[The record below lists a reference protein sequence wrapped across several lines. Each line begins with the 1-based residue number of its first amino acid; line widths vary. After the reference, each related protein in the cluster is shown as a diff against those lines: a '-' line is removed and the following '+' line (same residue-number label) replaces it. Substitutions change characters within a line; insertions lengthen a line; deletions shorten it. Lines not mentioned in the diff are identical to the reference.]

1 MIEGLIRFGVRN
13 RVPVTLVM
21 WALVLG
27 GVWSALTM
35 RREFFPEVDPD
46 AAQVVLSYSGASP
59 AEIEESL
66 ARKVEDAVREEDDVE
81 KVTTSIVEGGGAVVI
96 KFGDGID
103 IDEKLEDLRTRI
115 DALQDLPPEADRLKV
130 IDWKPILPVVQVAV
144 YGNVD
149 PRSIKTALRQVE
161 DDLRAW
167 RGMGRILVA
176 GLRDDEL
183 RVEVRDDELV
193 RHGIPITRV
202 ADAVGAWM
210 REVPGGAV
218 RSSDGE
224 AAVRTRGVDERA
236 QAMAGIVLKALPDG
250 TSVTLGDVGTVVE
263 GFTDDITGWRFQG
276 EPGANLTILR
286 AVGQDAVRMAEFTR
300 GYVAARSGQAMEAS
314 PLERL
319 LDSPRLQGWEAGL
332 ARGPMPDGVRIAKH
346 NDLARLI
353 EGRID
358 LVTENAWQGAVL
370 VFLTLL
376 LGVSVRGAFWVMN
389 GMVVAIFGTI
399 LLMNLAGV
407 TINML
412 TMFGLLIALGM
423 LEDDAVVFT
432 ESIDDMARRG
442 AEPERAAIEGT
453 TRIFWPVFASILI
466 SIVAFVPL
474 ALVKGTIGDLLS
486 DLPIVVAL
494 ALAVSLLETSWM
506 LPSHMAHS
514 IALFRQGRRVWL
526 DAVTA
531 PFDRWRDGRLWPF
544 LERRYRRLATWA
556 VDHRWMTISVAI
568 AGFIVSVGAVL
579 GGRVPF
585 EFLPSDDTESF
596 IVDFRLPL
604 GSSIER
610 TRTIATRIE
619 SAVQRQPEVRAA
631 VTLTG
636 FTINYETGSA
646 NSINGN
652 VGQVFVQL
660 APVEERERRS
670 GEVADSIIAA
680 VGSIPEIE
688 DLRITQVT
696 GGPAGADIT
705 YEFSSEDP
713 SVLDAAV
720 ERMKLAMA
728 GIEGIVSINDDNLS
742 AAPEIQVELK
752 PSAAALGFTPI
763 DLAQQVRGAVYG
775 LDAHVFTAD
784 REDVDVRVRLDEA
797 TRSTPTFTQDLWV
810 VSPAGIPVPL
820 AEVATVREGVG
831 HAAIRRTDRMR
842 TITVTGDVREG
853 VIPEQVV
860 EALAPSLAA
869 IVRETPGLLVREGG
883 RQKDLTDAFSTLPRA
898 ALTAFLLI
906 YAILCWLFG
915 SFVQPLAVM
924 ATIPFGVIGAVWGH
938 AIMGY
943 ELTFLSLIGIVA
955 LSGVVVNNALVLVE
969 FVNELRAK
977 GMVLH
982 DALIEAGTMRLR
994 AILLT
999 SITTVF
1005 GLAPLMLEQS
1015 FQARFLIPMAI
1026 SLCFGLLSATM
1037 LTLLL
1042 LPAQLLVAD
1051 SFGGW
1056 WRRVSGRSGLA
1067 GEGASVPG

>member
-13 RVPVTLVM
+13 RVPVSLVM
-21 WALVLG
+21 WSLVLG
-27 GVWSALTM
+27 GIWSALTM

-59 AEIEESL
+59 VEIEESL
-66 ARKVEDAVREEDDVE
+66 ARKVEDSIREEDDVE
-81 KVTTSIVEGGGAVVI
+81 KITTNIVEGAGTVVV

-115 DALQDLPPEADRLKV
+115 DGLQDLPPDADRLKV
-130 IDWKPILPVVQVAV
+130 IEWKAILPVVQVAV
-144 YGNVD
+144 HGAVD
-149 PRSIKTALRQVE
+149 ARTIKTALRQVE

-167 RGMGRILVA
+167 QGMGRILVS

-183 RVEVRDDELV
+183 RVEVRNAELV

-218 RSSDGE
+218 RAADGE
-224 AAVRTRGVDERA
+224 ASVRTRGIDERA
-236 QAMAGIVLKALPDG
+236 AAIRGIVLKALPDG
-250 TSVTLGDVGTVVE
+250 SVVTVGDVGAVTE
-263 GFTDDITGWRFQG
+263 GFTDDTTDWRFQG
-276 EPGANLTILR
+276 QPGANLTILR
-286 AVGQDAVRMAEFTR
+286 AVGQDAVGMAEFVR
-300 GYVAARSGQAMEAS
+300 GYAAARSGGSIEAS

-319 LDSPRLQGWEAGL
+319 LGSPRIMGWEAGL
-332 ARGPMPDGVRIAKH
+332 ARGPMPSGVSIAKH

-353 EGRID
+353 EGRIA
-358 LVTENAWQGAVL
+358 LVSENAWQGAVL

-376 LGVSVRGAFWVMN
+376 MGVSVRGAFWVMN

-453 TRIFWPVFASILI
+453 SRIFWPVFASILI

-474 ALVKGTIGDLLS
+474 AMVKGAIGDLLS

-514 IALFRQGRRVWL
+514 IALFRSGRRVWL

-544 LERRYRRLATWA
+544 LERHYARLATWA
-556 VDHRWMTISVAI
+556 VDHRWTTISVAI
-568 AGFIVSVGAVL
+568 GAFIISVGAVL

-585 EFLPSDDTESF
+585 EFLASDDTESF
-596 IVDFRLPL
+596 FIDFRLPL
-604 GSSIER
+604 GSSLDR
-610 TRTIATRIE
+610 ARVVAGRIE
-619 SAVQRQPEVRAA
+619 AAVQEQPEVNAA
-631 VTLTG
+631 ITLTG

-646 NSINGN
+646 NTVSGN
-652 VGQVFVQL
+652 TGQVFVQL

-680 VGSIPEIE
+680 VGAMPEVE
-688 DLRITQVT
+688 DIRITQVS
-696 GGPAGADIT
+696 GGPSGADIT

-713 SVLDAAV
+713 GILDGAV
-720 ERMKLAMA
+720 ERMKAAMA
-728 GIEGIVSINDDNLS
+728 GVEGVTSISDDNLS

-752 PSAAALGFTPI
+752 PSAAVLGFTPVE
-763 DLAQQVRGAVYG
+763 LARQVRGAVFG
-775 LDAHVFTAD
+775 LDAHVFTAE
-784 REDVDVRVRLDEA
+784 REDVDVRVRLDA
-797 TRSTPTFTQDLWV
+797 STRSTPSFTQDLWV
-810 VSPAGIPVPL
+810 VAPNGTPVPL
-820 AEVATVREGVG
+820 TEVATVREGVG
-831 HAAIRRTDRMR
+831 HATIRRTNRMR

-860 EALAPSLAA
+860 EALAPALAE
-869 IVRETPGLLVREGG
+869 IVEQTPGLVVREGG

-898 ALTAFLLI
+898 AMTAFLLI

-915 SFVQPLAVM
+915 SFLQPFAVM
-924 ATIPFGVIGAVWGH
+924 ATIPFGIIGAVWGH
-938 AIMGY
+938 ALMGY

-969 FVNELRAK
+969 FVNELRGK
-977 GMVLH
+977 GVVLH

-1042 LPAQLLVAD
+1042 LPAQLLVAE
-1051 SFGGW
+1051 SVGAR
-1056 WRRVSGRSGLA
+1056 WRALVRRAGLT
-1067 GEGASVPG
+1067 GDGASIRS